1 MSPRWFRPGRIVR
14 RAVRNNLIRQTR
26 RFYRRRTRRW
36 LIGGAI
42 LLAIAGTHRAIK
54 MREEDA
60 YRLEQHYGRPVDQ
73 LSEEEIATGM
83 RQLGIRSIEL
93 DDNDRKTVYDDDVK
107 ESGLKIS
114 GQRYCTNCGAIL
126 LENAQFC
133 SECGTH
139 I

>member
-42 LLAIAGTHRAIK
+42 LLAIAGTHRAVK

-73 LSEEEIATGM
+73 LSEEEITPGM
-83 RQLGIRSIEL
+83 RQLGIRKIEL
-93 DDNDRKTVYDDDVK
+93 DDNDRATIYDDDMK
-107 ESGLKIS
+107 ESGLKVQ

-126 LENAQFC
+126 LENANFC